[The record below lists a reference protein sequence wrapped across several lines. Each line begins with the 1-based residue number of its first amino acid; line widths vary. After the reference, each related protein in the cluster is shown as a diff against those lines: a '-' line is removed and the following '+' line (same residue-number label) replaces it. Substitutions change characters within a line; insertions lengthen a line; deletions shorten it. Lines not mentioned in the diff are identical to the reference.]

1 MDTRR
6 QDGRWRRSP
15 PDSPAPGTGARR
27 EYPRRSRLAIELT
40 VALVVK
46 LVALAAIWQ
55 IWFAHPAS
63 KRVDAPRVG
72 TAIYSSEAAARDGG
86 RAHARP

>member
-1 MDTRR
+1 MVEKRR
-6 QDGRWRRSP
+6 
-15 PDSPAPGTGARR
+15 
-27 EYPRRSRLAIELT
+27 RRSRLAVELT

-46 LVALAAIWQ
+46 LVALAVIWN

-63 KRVDAPRVG
+63 KRIDAPG
-72 TAIYSSEAAARDGG
+72 IGAAIYSSEAENAEGG

>member
-6 QDGRWRRSP
+6 HDGRQKRSA

-27 EYPRRSRLAIELT
+27 EFRRQSRLAVELT

-46 LVALAAIWQ
+46 LVALAAIWN

-63 KRVDAPRVG
+63 KRLDAPSIGAAV
-72 TAIYSSEAAARDGG
+72 YSSEAAKADGG

>member
-1 MDTRR
+1 MAAKRR
-6 QDGRWRRSP
+6 RHP
-15 PDSPAPGTGARR
+15 
-27 EYPRRSRLAIELT
+27 RLAVELT

-46 LVALAAIWQ
+46 FAALAVIWN

-63 KRVDAPRVG
+63 KRIDAPDIG
-72 TAIYSSEAAARDGG
+72 AAIYSSETAQAEGS

>member
-1 MDTRR
+1 MVEQRMRR
-6 QDGRWRRSP
+6 
-15 PDSPAPGTGARR
+15 A
-27 EYPRRSRLAIELT
+27 RLAVELA

-46 LVALAAIWQ
+46 LAALAVIWN

-63 KRVDAPRVG
+63 KRLDAPGVG
-72 TAIYSSEAAARDGG
+72 AAVYSSETVKADGS

>member
-1 MDTRR
+1 MAEKRR
-6 QDGRWRRSP
+6 G
-15 PDSPAPGTGARR
+15 
-27 EYPRRSRLAIELT
+27 RSRLAVELT

-46 LVALAAIWQ
+46 FIALALIWN

-63 KRVDAPRVG
+63 KRIDAPDIG
-72 TAIYSSEAAARDGG
+72 AAIYSSDAAQADGG

>member
-1 MDTRR
+1 MVEQRMRR
-6 QDGRWRRSP
+6 
-15 PDSPAPGTGARR
+15 A
-27 EYPRRSRLAIELT
+27 RLAVELA

-46 LVALAAIWQ
+46 LAALAVIWN

-63 KRVDAPRVG
+63 KRLDAPGVG
-72 TAIYSSEAAARDGG
+72 AAVYSSETAKADGS

>member
-1 MDTRR
+1 MVEKRR
-6 QDGRWRRSP
+6 
-15 PDSPAPGTGARR
+15 
-27 EYPRRSRLAIELT
+27 RRSRLAVELT

-46 LVALAAIWQ
+46 FIALAVIWN

-63 KRVDAPRVG
+63 KRIDAPG
-72 TAIYSSEAAARDGG
+72 IGAAIYSSETAKADGS